1 MQPGCKYW
9 YKKPNATGLQ
19 SVRYN
24 FAPRKQ
30 KKKKNNEEKNRIYR
44 RHHDGSICRI
54 YIFIP

>member
-9 YKKPNATGLQ
+9 YKKPNATRLQ

-30 KKKKNNEEKNRIYR
+30 KKKNNEEKNRIYR